1 MEDLKPGLLSVPPEP
16 LVCPCLTPMEAI
28 RKQDSTLRSV
38 GSLKP
43 LETVIRK
50 WRLDPVSSVWE
61 LISSSLVCFSPLPG
75 WRVLC
80 FQVQRSLF
88 TAKIKAIKKYLF
100 TYAQDF
106 TFLSIFLHLQLLTW
120 KISPGE
126 DFKLQHSTWKTWGRK
141 PSQSNNRRICNTW
154 WAGRGYVYSCKVEW
168 GTVALCWFSRGIIS
182 KTSLPLCPKPVYK
195 SLFLPWN
202 LPQVVRYE

>member
-50 WRLDPVSSVWE
+50 WRLEPVSSVWE

-80 FQVQRSLF
+80 FQV
-88 TAKIKAIKKYLF
+88 
-100 TYAQDF
+100 
-106 TFLSIFLHLQLLTW
+106 
-120 KISPGE
+120 
-126 DFKLQHSTWKTWGRK
+126 
-141 PSQSNNRRICNTW
+141 
-154 WAGRGYVYSCKVEW
+154 
-168 GTVALCWFSRGIIS
+168 
-182 KTSLPLCPKPVYK
+182 
-195 SLFLPWN
+195 
-202 LPQVVRYE
+202 